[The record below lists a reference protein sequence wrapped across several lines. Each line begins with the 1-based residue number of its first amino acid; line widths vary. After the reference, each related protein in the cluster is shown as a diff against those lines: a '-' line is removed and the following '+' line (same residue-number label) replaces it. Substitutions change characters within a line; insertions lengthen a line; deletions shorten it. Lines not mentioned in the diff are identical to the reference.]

1 MWRTE
6 WFIAVSLGSCLAFGI
21 AGHAVDSAL
30 SNPFVLALILI
41 FLFAVILGS
50 SMSVVRHA
58 ERIAVIL
65 GQPYGTLILTLA
77 VTFVEVTSITA
88 VMLHGANNPTLVRDT
103 VVAVMMIVLNGM
115 VGLSLLLGALKHR
128 EQHYNLQGANAY
140 LGLILPLAVLTVI
153 LPDYTVTTGGPTLSK
168 AQEWA
173 LAVMSIGLYLV
184 FLAVQTGR
192 HRGYFS
198 LNEAETSGEHEEL
211 PSAHSLAY
219 HVAML
224 VAYILPVVY
233 LAEQLAHPLDYV
245 TETLRGP
252 AALSGV
258 VIALLVATPEAIGAT
273 RAALANQ
280 MQRSVNIFL
289 GSVLST
295 IGLTV
300 PIMLVVSNVTAHP
313 IVLGVEH
320 AVMVLLLLTLVL
332 AILTFASGHT
342 NVLQGLVHLLLF
354 ITFLL
359 LLIQG

>member
-1 MWRTE
+1 
-6 WFIAVSLGSCLAFGI
+6 
-21 AGHAVDSAL
+21 
-30 SNPFVLALILI
+30 
-41 FLFAVILGS
+41 
-50 SMSVVRHA
+50 
-58 ERIAVIL
+58 
-65 GQPYGTLILTLA
+65 
-77 VTFVEVTSITA
+77 
-88 VMLHGANNPTLVRDT
+88 
-103 VVAVMMIVLNGM
+103 
-115 VGLSLLLGALKHR
+115 
-128 EQHYNLQGANAY
+128 
-140 LGLILPLAVLTVI
+140 
-153 LPDYTVTTGGPTLSK
+153 
-168 AQEWA
+168 
-173 LAVMSIGLYLV
+173 
-184 FLAVQTGR
+184 
-192 HRGYFS
+192 
-198 LNEAETSGEHEEL
+198 
-211 PSAHSLAY
+211 
-219 HVAML
+219 ML

-245 TETLRGP
+245 TETLHGP

-258 VIALLVATPEAIGAT
+258 LIALLVATPEAIGAT

-320 AVMVLLLLTLVL
+320 AIMVLLLLTLVL